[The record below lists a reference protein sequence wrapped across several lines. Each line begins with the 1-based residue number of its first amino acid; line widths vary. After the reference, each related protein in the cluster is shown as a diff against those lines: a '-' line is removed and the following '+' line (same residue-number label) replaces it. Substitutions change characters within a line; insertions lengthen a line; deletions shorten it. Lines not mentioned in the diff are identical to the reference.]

1 MAGDHVWLGSS
12 KTALAT
18 VRQVVAL
25 LEASRKD
32 ITEHTHTKKNQD
44 NRTICVLCF
53 TPVLYGSLFY
63 VVADLSRSP
72 RSAGDNQEHSKVILP
87 LIARLSCGV
96 MSFFRA
102 ATQTHTQ
109 LHTHSHSRGHTHSG
123 VSVIPSWDRQT
134 PPVHHSP
141 VHFIDLSSSLDKS
154 TSRRDD

>member
-25 LEASRKD
+25 LEASRKE
-32 ITEHTHTKKNQD
+32 IMEHTSKKIKNQD
-44 NRTICVLCF
+44 
-53 TPVLYGSLFY
+53 TPVLSGSLFN

-72 RSAGDNQEHSKVILP
+72 GSAGDNQEHSKVILP
-87 LIARLSCGV
+87 LIARLSCRV
-96 MSFFRA
+96 MSFYRA
-102 ATQTHTQ
+102 AVQTHTQ
-109 LHTHSHSRGHTHSG
+109 LHTHPHRRGHTHSG

>member
-1 MAGDHVWLGSS
+1 MFDWEAPKQPSHLWDKLLPRLKPAG
-12 KTALAT
+12 
-18 VRQVVAL
+18 
-25 LEASRKD
+25 RKSWS
-32 ITEHTHTKKNQD
+32 TQAKKNKNQD
-44 NRTICVLCF
+44 NRTICALCF

-72 RSAGDNQEHSKVILP
+72 RSAGDNQEHAEVILP
-87 LIARLSCGV
+87 LIARLSCRV
-96 MSFFRA
+96 MSFYRA
-102 ATQTHTQ
+102 AVQTHTQ
-109 LHTHSHSRGHTHSG
+109 LHTHPHSRGHTHSG